1 MVNKK
6 IIFSIVFSTSVPV
19 FAGSVTID
27 PKNYMSYTQGK
38 QNRSISY
45 IGENKLVVWEEEDTV
60 YVEQYD
66 LKGNLIVSCKGSRK
80 NNEITMSS
88 NDTINTF
95 NASDIVE
102 TISVNTLPSTY
113 SFKKVATLQVFN
125 NLTFDTQTMYLY
137 EDPGRATHTTYTIR
151 SYICVLLGDVLKI
164 STTIVLAADKYTLK
178 YYGQDRKTSKKSD
191 IFSNTVKYIITDEE
205 SNKLNEVYYDG
216 GAYYDPKDDSHTL
229 ALMQYIVPN
238 LYGLDYEWYR

>member
-1 MVNKK
+1 MNKK

-19 FAGSVTID
+19 FAGNVTID

-45 IGENKLVVWEEEDTV
+45 IGENKLVVWEEGDSV
-60 YVEQYD
+60 YAKQYG
-66 LKGNLIVSCKGSRK
+66 LKGNRK
-80 NNEITMSS
+80 NNEITM
-88 NDTINTF
+88 
-95 NASDIVE
+95 V
-102 TISVNTLPSTY
+102 
-113 SFKKVATLQVFN
+113 
-125 NLTFDTQTMYLY
+125 
-137 EDPGRATHTTYTIR
+137 
-151 SYICVLLGDVLKI
+151 
-164 STTIVLAADKYTLK
+164 
-178 YYGQDRKTSKKSD
+178 SKKSD